1 MTPSEVQQMLEWCE
15 EEAALT
21 TAKCSEEI
29 QAEKDARKRYEEAVA
44 GELEEITARTSLGR
58 VWTDFDWERS
68 RGENEK
74 PDQKEKKKDEKG
86 NE

>member
-74 PDQKEKKKDEKG
+74 PEKKEKKKDEKG
-86 NE
+86 KE